1 MANQPTLHERIS
13 AHPGMAHS
21 EWVACNPG
29 AKAHEIELMRKRF
42 ERIGQ
47 IILDDLNR
55 HRSRPRTRTHY
66 PIPGEPE
73 YLAQEAVR
81 NAWKSQDQPPLVC
94 AT

>member
-55 HRSRPRTRTHY
+55 HRYRAGPRTRY
-66 PIPGEPE
+66 AIPGEPE
-73 YLAQEAVR
+73 CLAQE
-81 NAWKSQDQPPLVC
+81 SGEEFG
-94 AT
+94 